1 MKWNKQILGFFGG
14 ILVLVLVL
22 FLPLE
27 GLARE
32 GHIFLG
38 LTLMT
43 VVWWAMQVAQSG
55 YVGGF
60 YVVCLCLLKL
70 ADTKVIFSSWT
81 GSTLWLVIGAYM
93 IANAVKKSGL
103 GERISYMYILKFVR
117 SWRSIIIGIFV
128 LTLILS
134 LLIPNPWSRAFLI
147 MSVMTVIIKA
157 AKMPKEDAVKVG
169 FTVFA
174 ASVPVSLIFMT
185 GDSIINPLVVSYSTS
200 SNINFITWLVIIGPP
215 AVFLSLMNLFL
226 ILVLFEPTREVT
238 MDFEEVRKAKT
249 DLGRISEKEI
259 RTLVWILIAIALW
272 VTNGITGLDIG
283 WVTLAVAMCLSLP
296 VIGNVLTPKE
306 WGDVPVHVLVF
317 LTAAMAI
324 GKVGAATGLNDW
336 LAVTLLPDKLPENIF
351 ILAVLIGGIAIVIHM
366 FIGSVIAAMG
376 VAVPA
381 ILVCTNALGIDPF
394 VIAAIIYLA
403 VYTHYIMPFHHLNIL
418 VGQGEEN
425 GMYTQKEVMKMGI
438 PLLIPV
444 FLTVIFAVMWFTVL
458 GLV

>member
-14 ILVLVLVL
+14 ILVLAIVL

-32 GHIFLG
+32 GRIFLG

-70 ADTKVIFSSWT
+70 ADTKVIFASWT

-226 ILVLFEPTREVT
+226 ILVLFKPTREVT

>member
-1 MKWNKQILGFFGG
+1 MKFNKQIIGFFSG
-14 ILVLVLVL
+14 IIVLIVALL
-22 FLPLE
+22 LPLH
-27 GLARE
+27 GLAWE
-32 GHIFLG
+32 GQVFLG

-43 VVWWAMQVAQSG
+43 VVWWATQVAQSG

-60 YVVCLCLLKL
+60 YIVSLCLLKL
-70 ADTKVIFSSWT
+70 ADTKVIFASWT

-93 IANAVKKSGL
+93 IATAVKRSGL
-103 GERISYMYILKFVR
+103 GERISYMYILRFVK
-117 SWRSIIIGIFV
+117 SWKSIIIGIFV

-147 MSVMTVIIKA
+147 MSVMSVIIKA
-157 AKMPKEDAVKVG
+157 AGMPKEDAVKVG

-185 GDSIINPLVVSYSTS
+185 GDSIINPLVISYSTES
-200 SNINFITWLVIIGPP
+200 INFVRWFVIMGPP
-215 AVFLSLMNLFL
+215 AIFLSIMNILL
-226 ILVLFEPTREVT
+226 ILILFKPTKEIN
-238 MDFEEVRKAKT
+238 MNFEEVKKAQS
-249 DLGRISEKEI
+249 DLGKMSEKEI
-259 RTLVWILIAIALW
+259 RTMIWILIAIVLW
-272 VTNGITGLDIG
+272 ITNGITGLDIG

-296 VIGNVLTPKE
+296 VIGNVLTAKE
-306 WGDVPVHVLVF
+306 WGEVPVHVLVF

-324 GKVGAATGLNDW
+324 GKVGAETGLNNW
-336 LAVTLLPDKLPENIF
+336 LAVTLLPGELPGNIF
-351 ILAVLIGGIAIVIHM
+351 ILAIFIAIIAIVIHM

-381 ILVCTNALGIDPF
+381 VLVCTNALGINPF

-403 VYTHYIMPFHHLNIL
+403 VYTHYVMPFHHLNIL

-425 GMYTQKEVMKMGI
+425 GMYTQKEALKMGI
-438 PLLIPV
+438 PLLVPV
-444 FLTVIFAVMWFTVL
+444 LLTVIFGVLWFSVL